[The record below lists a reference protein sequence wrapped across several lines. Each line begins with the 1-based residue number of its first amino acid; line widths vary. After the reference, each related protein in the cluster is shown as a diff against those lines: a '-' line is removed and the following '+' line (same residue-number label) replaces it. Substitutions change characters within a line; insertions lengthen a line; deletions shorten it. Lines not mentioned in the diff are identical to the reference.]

1 MKSTLLFGNG
11 FNRLNNKNISWEELI
26 QRATG
31 SIGEGDMSNIPLP
44 ILAEAYASKAGNMIG
59 GRTKDSYKEF
69 KTMIKNS
76 IDEARLQPDATH
88 CLFRSLPF
96 DYFITTNYDDC
107 FERSKDGYEESFK
120 NSGGYRY
127 LTKKIGDLEGRPIF
141 HAHGHQKWAN
151 TICVNYE
158 HYMGLIGKLREEL
171 YPSEV
176 SEDNR
181 LDILKSL
188 VKDERKAKNNWA
200 ELFFL
205 TDVYIVGLG
214 LNYSESD
221 LWWLLALRAA
231 LFSPNNGL
239 DECANN
245 IHYFVIDTNQSN
257 DQNKDQSKNQSK
269 DQNKDSQKEDR
280 GKYAALEYLGV
291 QVRHIKAKKYKEG
304 YEKIAGEIEKQI
316 EQSTSS

>member
-26 QRATG
+26 QGATG
-31 SIGEGDMSNIPLP
+31 SIGESNISNIPLP
-44 ILAEAYASKAGNMIG
+44 ILAEVYASKAGNMIG

-76 IDEARLQPDATH
+76 IDEARLQPNATH

-120 NSGGYRY
+120 NTGGYRY

-188 VKDERKAKNNWA
+188 VKGERKAKNNWA
-200 ELFFL
+200 ESFFL
-205 TDVYIVGLG
+205 ADVYIVGLG

-231 LFSPNNGL
+231 LFSPSNEL
-239 DECANN
+239 DEYANN

-257 DQNKDQSKNQSK
+257 DQNKDQSK
-269 DQNKDSQKEDR
+269 DSQKEDR
-280 GKYAALEYLGV
+280 GKNAALEYLGV

>member
-11 FNRLNNKNISWEELI
+11 FNLLNNQNISWEELI
-26 QRATG
+26 QRATD

-44 ILAEAYASKAGNMIG
+44 ILAEVYASKAGNMIG

-76 IDEARLQPDATH
+76 IDGADLQPNVTH
-88 CLFRSLPF
+88 RLFRSLPF

-120 NSGGYRY
+120 NTGGYRY
-127 LTKKIGDLEGRPIF
+127 LTKKIGDLEHKPIF

-188 VKDERKAKNNWA
+188 VKDERKPKNNWA

-214 LNYSESD
+214 LDYSESD

-231 LFSPNNGL
+231 LFSHSNEL
-239 DECANN
+239 DEYANN
-245 IHYFVIDTNQSN
+245 IHYFVIDTNQSE
-257 DQNKDQSKNQSK
+257 DQSKNQSE
-269 DQNKDSQKEDR
+269 DSQKEDR
-280 GKYAALEYLGV
+280 GKNAALEYLGV
-291 QVRHIKAKKYKEG
+291 QVRHIEAKKYKEG
-304 YEKIAGEIEKQI
+304 YEKIAGEIKKQI
-316 EQSTSS
+316 EQSTSG